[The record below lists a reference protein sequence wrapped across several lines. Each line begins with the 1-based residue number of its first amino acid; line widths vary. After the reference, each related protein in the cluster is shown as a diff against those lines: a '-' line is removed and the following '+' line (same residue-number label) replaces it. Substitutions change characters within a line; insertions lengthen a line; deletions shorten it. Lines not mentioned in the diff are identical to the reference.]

1 MTTPATLP
9 AIGTI
14 GLTQIS
20 GDVGKLIKI
29 GQWMNGQGFREW
41 EHSFLLG
48 PNETVLEAEPGGARI
63 ANVSEYDNATVYWCT
78 AIAAQFTEEKLA
90 GIWGDAV
97 QKYGPGT
104 GHKTSTGGVGYSF
117 LDYAALAAHRLR
129 IPVPG
134 LKRYIASTGHMIC
147 SVLDD
152 QEYADEGCN
161 LFAGTWPGYVTP
173 LGLYNLD
180 AAIRREIILRPA
192 GLAPARGPRKVRM

>member
-1 MTTPATLP
+1 MTTPAPLP

-14 GLTQIS
+14 GLTRIS
-20 GDVGKLIKI
+20 GDVGKLIRL
-29 GQWMNGQGFREW
+29 GQFLNGQGFREW

-48 PNETVLEAEPGGARI
+48 PDGAILEAEPGGARI
-63 ANVSEYDNATVYWCT
+63 GNVSEYKDIYWCT
-78 AIAAQFTEEKLA
+78 SIAAQYPPETLA
-90 GIWGDAV
+90 DIWGDAV
-97 QKYGPGT
+97 QRYGPGT

-117 LDYAALAAHRLR
+117 LDYLAMFVHRLR

-152 QEYADEGCN
+152 EEYADEGCN

-180 AAIRREIILRPA
+180 VLLLREITTRPGP
-192 GLAPARGPRKVRM
+192 GLPARGPRKVRM